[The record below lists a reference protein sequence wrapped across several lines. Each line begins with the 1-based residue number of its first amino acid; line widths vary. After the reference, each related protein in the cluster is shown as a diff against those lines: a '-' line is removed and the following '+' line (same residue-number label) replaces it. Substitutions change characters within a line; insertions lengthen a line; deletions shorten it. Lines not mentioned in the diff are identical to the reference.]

1 MNTYITKDEKKNDF
15 FSKIMKKIEKG
26 IYIIYCKI

>member
-15 FSKIMKKIEKG
+15 FSKIIKKVEKG
-26 IYIIYCKI
+26 IYIYYIL